1 MAYFMVN
8 LNCPNCTRD
17 EHFAVTE
24 IKELFIKSDSLASID
39 ESRAVVSTPS
49 VKVTERF
56 PDTLVD
62 GWGTAS
68 CPKCFQPVL
77 IIFKAPYLL
86 VSKSRELK
94 DNTQLKVLLQKHVEI
109 IDWFPKLDI
118 FSHPAIPEKVR
129 NLFRDV
135 QRAEKQKFN
144 PPLVV
149 VGCRSVLE
157 EAVKTLGG
165 QGDTLYDKIE
175 DLYKQ
180 GVITRVLKDWATII
194 RKYGNKAA
202 HEIETTQEE
211 ATEMVEFTKIFLE
224 YTFVLPWQVEQK
236 RLQ

>member
-24 IKELFIKSDSLASID
+24 VKELFIKSDSLASID
-39 ESRAVVSTPS
+39 ESKAVVTTPS

-77 IIFKAPYLL
+77 IIFKAPYLP

-118 FSHPAIPEKVR
+118 FSHPAIPEKTR

-135 QRAEKQKFN
+135 QKIEKQKLN
-144 PPLVV
+144 PPLIV

-180 GVITRVLKDWATII
+180 GVITRILKDWATII

-224 YTFVLPWQVEQK
+224 YTFVLPWRVEQK